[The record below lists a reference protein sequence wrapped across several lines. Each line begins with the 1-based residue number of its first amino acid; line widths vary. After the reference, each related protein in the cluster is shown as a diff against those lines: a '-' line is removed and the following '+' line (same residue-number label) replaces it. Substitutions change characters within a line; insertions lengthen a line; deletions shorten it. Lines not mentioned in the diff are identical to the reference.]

1 MKSKMKRR
9 ALIFF
14 LLIAFFISLTSLS
27 FSTEKGVYGK
37 GYLEERSGILVLHL
51 KGSPYE
57 MGYQH
62 GMLTKHLMEKT
73 KKAFDEAVP
82 PIKGGRIG
90 EWIVRKYLFWK
101 LEKMEKYVPEEFIEE
116 LKGMAHSVTER
127 EVDYR
132 EILLYHAL
140 RDIGQVLACP
150 VRSNSDFSR
159 NASDRPRRY
168 ESYQRGEHQRTSNG
182 ACSSFVVLPLATKN
196 RELIYGRNFDFLKGG
211 SLENLV
217 TFYEPD
223 KGNSFVS
230 IGWPGMIGV
239 VSGMNDKGLTVG
251 ILTAYSKDVSF
262 DGLPSCLL
270 MRKVLQYANNI
281 EEAKEIIIQSK
292 RTGPNIILLA
302 DGREALVVECSATK
316 YAIRKPQDG
325 LLFSSNHFL
334 SPIYE
339 NDKKR
344 KRALESGDSEA
355 RYKRMEKLLKEN
367 YGQIDVEYGI
377 KILRDDVICKENTIH
392 SVIFL
397 PRTLE
402 FLIAQG
408 PDASHRPPEAS
419 LAQKGGRRA
428 SPLVGGEFIKFSLK
442 EE

>member
-1 MKSKMKRR
+1 
-9 ALIFF
+9 
-14 LLIAFFISLTSLS
+14 
-27 FSTEKGVYGK
+27 
-37 GYLEERSGILVLHL
+37 
-51 KGSPYE
+51 

-62 GMLTKHLMEKT
+62 GMLAKHLMGKSKE
-73 KKAFDEAVP
+73 AFDKAVP
-82 PIKGGRIG
+82 PIKGGRVG
-90 EWIVRKYLFWK
+90 EWIIKKYLFWK
-101 LEKMEKYVPEEFIEE
+101 LAKMEKYVPEEFIEE
-116 LKGMAHSVTER
+116 LKGMADSITEK

-140 RDIGQVLACP
+140 RDIGQVLTRP
-150 VRSNSDFSR
+150 VR
-159 NASDRPRRY
+159 DRSSKDDRY
-168 ESYQRGEHQRTSNG
+168 SLLSYPVISNG
-182 ACSSFVVLPLATKN
+182 GCSSFVVLPQATKN
-196 RELIYGRNFDFLKGG
+196 RELIYGRNFDFLEGG
-211 SLENLV
+211 SLENLLI
-217 TFYEPD
+217 FYEPD

-230 IGWPGMIGV
+230 IGWPGMIGM
-239 VSGMNDKGLTVG
+239 VSGMNSKGLTVG
-251 ILTAYSKDVSF
+251 ILTAYSGDASF
-262 DGLPSCLL
+262 DGIPSCFL

-344 KRALESGDSEA
+344 KKALESGDSEA

-367 YGQIDVEYGI
+367 YGQIDVEYSI

-408 PDASHRPPEAS
+408 PDARD
-419 LAQKGGRRA
+419 
-428 SPLVGGEFIKFSLK
+428 EFIRFSLQK
-442 EE
+442 ADDK